1 MPCTAEELEKFHRFT
16 RQVSTDAALMEFDP
30 NMTLWHYTN
39 GPGFLGMI
47 ESGAIRATQ
56 VAAVND
62 STETVYATR
71 LYRKAI
77 IRLKDAK
84 VGDDVAQEF
93 LQGVLD
99 ETEELPEMP
108 SHADSKFFVSCFS
121 ELQDDINQWLKYGGE
136 HGENGYAIGFRAIGL
151 RIDGNTVVVRVNY
164 DSALHQRI
172 AEDAARLTLE
182 YYLEGLVGD
191 RAENPAQW
199 GKEFFQAWDQ
209 AIYRL
214 SPVVKNSA
222 FNSEREYRMVH
233 ELQSYDM
240 PSVRYQQK
248 SNLLG
253 RYMDLKP
260 NGWEGLS
267 VPRFPIQKV
276 MIGPGRHKGITKRS
290 VESLLQQMG
299 YTGIEV
305 LLSERPVQR
314 P

>member
-1 MPCTAEELEKFHRFT
+1 MPCTDEELEKFRRFT
-16 RQVSTDAALMEFDP
+16 RQVSTDAALTAFDP

-39 GPGFLGMI
+39 GSGFLGMI
-47 ESGAIRATQ
+47 ESGSIRATQ

-62 STETVYATR
+62 STETIYATR
-71 LYRKAI
+71 LYRHAI
-77 IRLKDAK
+77 VHLKDAQR
-84 VGDDVAQEF
+84 GNEVAQRF

-108 SHADSKFFVSCFS
+108 GHADSKFFVSCLS
-121 ELQDDINQWLKYGGE
+121 ELRDDINQWLKYGGE

-151 RIDGNTVVVRVNY
+151 KIDGNTAVVRVNY
-164 DSALHQRI
+164 DAALHERI

-214 SPVVKNSA
+214 SPIAKNEAFSA
-222 FNSEREYRMVH
+222 EREYRMIH

-240 PSVRYQQK
+240 PFVRYQQK
-248 SNLLG
+248 SSLLG
-253 RYMDLKP
+253 RYIDLKP
-260 NGWEGLS
+260 NGWEGLR
-267 VPRFPIQKV
+267 VPRLPIQKV